1 MWPRSPVSLHTVPT
15 RPTCACAL
23 LNARPCTHHP
33 LLPRVPSTV
42 GDNTRPSVPT
52 CLPLSL
58 PHVPVGL
65 GGRLDAPAQD
75 GGGVS
80 QAAAPGPLASRAGG

>member
-1 MWPRSPVSLHTVPT
+1 MAAFTCEPARCAHTADVRLYP
-15 RPTCACAL
+15 PE
-23 LNARPCTHHP
+23 CTSMHP
-33 LLPRVPSTV
+33 PPMLPRVPSTV
-42 GDNTRPSVPT
+42 GDNTRPTVPT

-65 GGRLDAPAQD
+65 GGRPDGPAQD

-80 QAAAPGPLASRAGG
+80 QAAAPGPLVSRAGG